1 MTVVEYFDNVSIEN
15 VATALF
21 YYVDKIIY
29 LGSDDQKINTAIDR
43 YKEIFGD
50 KINAKLELCIDSS
63 NNLES
68 ITDTLQKIVSEND
81 EIVFDLEGGNEIFL
95 LAAGIVYNNNREKVR
110 LHHIDIN
117 KNQLIDA
124 VNNDVILN
132 APHTYIT
139 VEENVKIY
147 GGDVLERQDRT
158 RFFSSE
164 WEYTNDLK
172 RDIYLL
178 WSVYKKHLN
187 DWTDYIKELKNVKG
201 NRKNGSLVFSVNKNA
216 VRDSLLYGSDFL
228 SDISNCG
235 AILNLEEDSNRLSF
249 TYKNK
254 NIKALLNKE
263 GDLLETYVTVCAKN
277 CKDDF
282 GNPLFFD
289 ARTGVVIAW
298 NDCLNSQ
305 SACVTN
311 EIDVA
316 LMKGLSPIFI
326 SCKSGTVNAEELYK
340 LNSVAFEFGRKYV
353 KKVLVVSTLQFMGQ
367 NTYKDFIQRASE
379 LDIKVIELDKI
390 ASLESELK
398 SV

>member
-29 LGSDDQKINTAIDR
+29 FGSDVEKINATIAR

-50 KINAKLELCIDSS
+50 KINAKLESCIDSS

-68 ITDTLQKIVSEND
+68 ITDTLQKIVSEN
-81 EIVFDLEGGNEIFL
+81 EEVVFDLEGGKELFL

-110 LHHIDIN
+110 LHCIDIN
-117 KNQLIDA
+117 KNQLIDS
-124 VNNDVILN
+124 VNNYVLLN
-132 APHTYIT
+132 APHTHIT

-164 WEYTNDLK
+164 WEYTDDLK

-178 WSVYKKHLN
+178 WDVYKKHLN
-187 DWTDYIKELKNVKG
+187 DWTDCIKELKNVKG
-201 NRKNGSLVFSVNKNA
+201 NHKNDSMSFSVNKST
-216 VRDSLLYGSDFL
+216 VGKSLLYGSDFL
-228 SDISNCG
+228 SDLLSCG
-235 AILNLEEDSNRLSF
+235 AILNLKEDKNQLSF

-316 LMKGLSPIFI
+316 LMKGLVPIFI
-326 SCKSGTVNAEELYK
+326 SCKSGSVNAEELYK

-353 KKVLVVSTLQFMGQ
+353 KKALVVSTLQFMGQ

-379 LDIKVIELDKI
+379 LDITIIELDKI
-390 ASLESELK
+390 S
-398 SV
+398 SVEQALAEI